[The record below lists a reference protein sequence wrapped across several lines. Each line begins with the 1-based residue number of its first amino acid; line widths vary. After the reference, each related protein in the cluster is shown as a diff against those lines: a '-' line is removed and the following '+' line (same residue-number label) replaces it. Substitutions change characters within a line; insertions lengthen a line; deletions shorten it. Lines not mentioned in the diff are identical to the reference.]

1 MRNDRW
7 FGSISLGIG
16 MILGTILTILGVG
29 GSSVAWAQLDI
40 FEQPKDQPPPRRRGF
55 TFGTIRLGGQAGRQL
70 VVEGNRFYSQGDFAS
85 ASLKFFR
92 VVDRMAESKWRAQ
105 AEYLLALSLFRMGYL
120 RSAQHFFSRIIEAGP
135 AHVQYRNA
143 IVYLVRISRGLQDQS
158 FLGKLTRFRVSDLP
172 RQYRDE
178 LLFLL
183 GRYYYHNTKLAA
195 AQRLAYAERM
205 LTRVTRENPLF
216 YARAQY
222 ILGAIYTAAAQPG
235 ADREGDFRKLAAER
249 FRLCGSYAMRI
260 KDPKIRQNTVEL
272 ALMAL
277 ARIHYEAKHFRGA
290 IRYYSAI
297 VRNSPRWLD
306 ATYEMAWAYL
316 RRNRFDR
323 TLGILHT
330 LDSPYFRNEYY
341 PEVGIMRAVSFFESC
356 RYQDVKKLV
365 GEYLERYRPLLGSM
379 RTFLRRYPT
388 PERLYGGLMEL
399 RNQEA
404 VQGLDNDES
413 GQMFQ
418 RILKLTFKDKTL
430 LSMFQSVQLLEKE
443 MGMIREAGEVWRSS
457 ALARRLQTLL
467 TQQRQIKVADAGNH
481 ARSRFLEVLEE
492 LQSNVSLAL
501 KIRYETSGA
510 EKELLQRSAQ
520 QQGSFR
526 MRTRSRGKNNNR
538 FSVSVHEDFVFWPFQ
553 GEYWVDELG
562 YYRFRIKGECHRP

>member
-7 FGSISLGIG
+7 FWMMSLAIVVA
-16 MILGTILTILGVG
+16 LGVWG
-29 GSSVAWAQLDI
+29 GQSSKAWAQLDI

-92 VVDRMAESKWRAQ
+92 VVDRMSESKWRAQ
-105 AEYLLALSLFRMGYL
+105 AEYLLGLSLFRMGYM
-120 RSAQHFFSRIIEAGP
+120 RAAQHYFSKIIEAGP

-143 IVYLVRISRGLQDQS
+143 IVYLIRISRSLQDLS
-158 FLGKLTRFRVSDLP
+158 FLGKLTRFRLSDLP

-183 GRYYYHNTKLAA
+183 GRYYFRNQKLPA
-195 AQRLAYAERM
+195 AQRLAYSERM
-205 LTRVTRENPLF
+205 LTRVSTAKPLY

-222 ILGAIYTAAAQPG
+222 ILGAIYTAAAIPG
-235 ADREGDFRKLAAER
+235 ADREGAFRKLAAER
-249 FRLCGSYAMRI
+249 FRLCGRYALRI
-260 KDPKIRQNTVEL
+260 EDPKIRQNTVEL

-316 RRNRFDR
+316 RRNRFDQ
-323 TLGILHT
+323 TLGVLHT

-356 RYQDVKKLV
+356 RYPEVKKIV
-365 GEYLERYRPLLGSM
+365 KEYLDRYRPLLASM
-379 RTFLRRYPT
+379 RSFLKRYPT
-388 PERLYGGLMEL
+388 PERLYGGLLEL
-399 RNQEA
+399 RNQES

-413 GQMFQ
+413 GQIFQ
-418 RILKLTFKDKTL
+418 RILKLTFKDKPL
-430 LSMFQSVQLLEKE
+430 LRMFHSIQLLERE
-443 MGMIREAGEVWRSS
+443 MGAIREAGEVWRSS
-457 ALARRLQTLL
+457 SLARNVQTLL
-467 TQQRQIKVADAGNH
+467 EQQRRAKVTEAGNH
-481 ARSRFLEVLEE
+481 ARSRFLAVLEE

-501 KIRYETSGA
+501 KIRYETTGA

-526 MRTRSRGKNNNR
+526 MRTRSSRKNRNR
-538 FSVSVHEDFVFWPFQ
+538 FSVSLHEDFVFWPFQ

-562 YYRFRIKGECHRP
+562 YYRYRIKGECHRP